1 MYVVRVKFRECYVVV
16 MPLVRYV
23 TQESRYLGVAVVLV
37 IMFCCNRVILR
48 FVECMLSE

>member
-1 MYVVRVKFRECYVVV
+1 MCVVRIKFSECYVVV

-37 IMFCCNRVILR
+37 GSFRQTEVHKIDW
-48 FVECMLSE
+48 